1 MATKIVLASGSPRRR
16 ELMQQAGL
24 SFEVKPATGE
34 EIITSNIPQ
43 EVVKE
48 LSFQK
53 AAEIFAQ
60 ETGSKVKRDEII
72 FLSDKILQELSVNG
86 NFDKKSSDKFGNFS
100 EGDIQS
106 PVVIGADTV
115 VSYKQ
120 KILGKPKDKDDARNM
135 ISGIQGDK
143 HEVYTGVTVL
153 WKQDDKVHSLVFA
166 EETLVFVYPMTD
178 EQIEGYI
185 STDEPY
191 DKAGA
196 YGIQGMF
203 GVYVKG
209 IHGDYNN
216 VVGLPIARLYQALM
230 NYNLV

>member
-1 MATKIVLASGSPRRR
+1 MAPRIILASGSPRRR

-24 SFEVKPATGE
+24 EFEVIPAQGE
-34 EIITSNIPQ
+34 EVITSEEPA
-43 EVVKE
+43 EVVKQ

-53 AAEIFAQ
+53 AAEIFSK
-60 ETGSKVKRDEII
+60 ETGINLENEP
-72 FLSDKILQELSVNG
+72 LETLSVNG
-86 NFDKKSSDKFGNFS
+86 NFDKKSSDKFGDFS
-100 EGDIQS
+100 KEDIES

-120 KILGKPKDKDDARNM
+120 KILGKPKDKEEARKM
-135 ISGIQGDK
+135 ITGIQGEDHK
-143 HEVYTGVTVL
+143 VITGVTVL
-153 WKQDDKVHSLVFA
+153 WKQGGKVHSLVFA
-166 EETLVFVYPMTD
+166 EETQVFVYDMTD
-178 EQIEGYI
+178 EEIEAYI

-216 VVGLPIARLYQALM
+216 VVGLPIARLYQTLTY
-230 NYNLV
+230 YNLVVH

>member
-1 MATKIVLASGSPRRR
+1 M
-16 ELMQQAGL
+16 
-24 SFEVKPATGE
+24 
-34 EIITSNIPQ
+34 
-43 EVVKE
+43 
-48 LSFQK
+48 
-53 AAEIFAQ
+53 
-60 ETGSKVKRDEII
+60 
-72 FLSDKILQELSVNG
+72 
-86 NFDKKSSDKFGNFS
+86 
-100 EGDIQS
+100 
-106 PVVIGADTV
+106 
-115 VSYKQ
+115 
-120 KILGKPKDKDDARNM
+120 
-135 ISGIQGDK
+135 
-143 HEVYTGVTVL
+143 

>member
-1 MATKIVLASGSPRRR
+1 MAQKIILASGSPRRK

-24 SFEVKPATGE
+24 EFEVKPAKGE
-34 EIITSNIPQ
+34 EVITSDVPQ
-43 EVVKE
+43 EVVKQ

-60 ETGSKVKRDEII
+60 ETGINALDEA
-72 FLSDKILQELSVNG
+72 LQITYVNS
-86 NFDKKSSDKFGNFS
+86 NFDKKSQGNFGDFS
-100 EGDIQS
+100 AGDIQS

-120 KILGKPKDKDDARNM
+120 KILGKPKDKEQARKM
-135 ISGIQGDK
+135 ISGIQGDEHK
-143 HEVYTGVTVL
+143 VITGVTVL
-153 WKQDDKVHSLVFA
+153 WKQDGKIHSFVFA
-166 EETLVFVYPMTD
+166 EETQVYVYEMTD
-178 EQIEGYI
+178 EEIENYI
-185 STDEPY
+185 SSDEPY

-216 VVGLPIARLYQALM
+216 VVGLPIARLYQALVY
-230 NYNLV
+230 YNLV

>member
-1 MATKIVLASGSPRRR
+1 
-16 ELMQQAGL
+16 MQLAGL
-24 SFEVKPATGE
+24 SFEVIPATGE
-34 EIITSNIPQ
+34 EIVTSNIPT

-53 AAEIFAQ
+53 AAEIFTK
-60 ETGSKVKRDEII
+60 ETGIEINRDDIS
-72 FLSDKILQELSVNG
+72 FLSDKTLQDLPVNG

-100 EGDIQS
+100 EADIQS

-120 KILGKPKDKDDARNM
+120 KILGKPKDKDEARTM

-153 WKQDDKVHSLVFA
+153 WKQDGRICSFVFA
-166 EETLVFVYPMTD
+166 EETQVYVYPMTD

-185 STDEPY
+185 MTDEPY

-216 VVGLPIARLYQALM
+216 VVGLPIARLYQALEY
-230 NYNLV
+230 YNLM

>member
-1 MATKIVLASGSPRRR
+1 MSPRIILASGSPRRR

-24 SFEVKPATGE
+24 SFEVIPAIKE
-34 EIITSNIPQ
+34 EVITSTDPV
-43 EVVKE
+43 EVVKQ

-53 AAEIFAQ
+53 AAEVYAR
-60 ETGSKVKRDEII
+60 ETGIGEE
-72 FLSDKILQELSVNG
+72 FENEALQTISVNG
-86 NFDKKSSDKFGNFS
+86 NFDKKSSDNFGDFS
-100 EGDIQS
+100 SAEIQS

-120 KILGKPKDKDDARNM
+120 KILGKPKDKEAARKM
-135 ISGIQGDK
+135 ITGIQGDEHK
-143 HEVYTGVTVL
+143 VITGVTVL
-153 WKQDDKVHSLVFA
+153 WKQNGQVRSLVFA
-166 EETLVFVYPMTD
+166 EETQVFVYDMTK
-178 EQIEGYI
+178 EEIENYI

-216 VVGLPIARLYQALM
+216 VVGLPIARLYQALV
-230 NYNLV
+230 YYKLVQ

>member
-1 MATKIVLASGSPRRR
+1 
-16 ELMQQAGL
+16 MQQAGL
-24 SFEVKPATGE
+24 EFEVIPAQGE
-34 EIITSNIPQ
+34 EVVTSEDPS
-43 EVVKE
+43 EVVKQ

-53 AAEIFAQ
+53 AAEIFTK
-60 ETGSKVKRDEII
+60 ETGINLENGA
-72 FLSDKILQELSVNG
+72 LETLSVNG
-86 NFDKKSSDKFGNFS
+86 NFDKKLSDNFGDFS
-100 EGDIQS
+100 KGDIES

-120 KILGKPKDKDDARNM
+120 KILGKPKDKEEARAM
-135 ISGIQGDK
+135 ISGIQGKDHK
-143 HEVYTGVTVL
+143 VITGVTVL
-153 WKQDDKVHSLVFA
+153 WKQDDKVRSLVFA
-166 EETLVFVYPMTD
+166 EETQVFVYDMTD
-178 EQIEGYI
+178 EEIEAYI

-216 VVGLPIARLYQALM
+216 VVGLPIARLYQS
-230 NYNLV
+230 LVYYHLVH